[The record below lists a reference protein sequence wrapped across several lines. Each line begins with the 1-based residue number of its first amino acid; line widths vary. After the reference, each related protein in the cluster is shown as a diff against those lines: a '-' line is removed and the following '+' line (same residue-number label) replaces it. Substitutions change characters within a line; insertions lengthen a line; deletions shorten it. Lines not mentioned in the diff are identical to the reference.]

1 MLFDYNHGDKHHSE
15 PEYHAPHAPEYHAAP
30 EYDSYEAPKPVKIEY
45 TKKPAV
51 PVYKPVPVYKR
62 PY

>member
-1 MLFDYNHGDKHHSE
+1 MLFDYNHGDKHHPK
-15 PEYHAPHAPEYHAAP
+15 PEYHAPHVHAAP
-30 EYDSYEAPKPVKIEY
+30 EYEAPKPVKIEY

-51 PVYKPVPVYKR
+51 PVYKPVPTYKR